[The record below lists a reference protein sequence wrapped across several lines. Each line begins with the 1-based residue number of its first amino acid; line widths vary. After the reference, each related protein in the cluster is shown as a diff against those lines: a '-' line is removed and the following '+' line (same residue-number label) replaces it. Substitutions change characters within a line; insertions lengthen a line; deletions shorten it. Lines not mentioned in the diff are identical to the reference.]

1 VFCPDVADLPD
12 DVPVLPDTVPDLPAE
27 VLVLPVVTLLPVLLD
42 CFVDSLR
49 VVVST
54 L

>member
-1 VFCPDVADLPD
+1 MFCPDVADLPD

-27 VLVLPVVTLLPVLLD
+27 VLVLPPVTLLPVLPD

-49 VVVST
+49 VVVCT